1 MGFGLGVLVW
11 FRLQGTD
18 RALLRQIAKF
28 AHPNN
33 QEEEQRR
40 RILLERERL
49 EAEKRRFAE
58 ERLDEE
64 HSRNTAREMK
74 QNIARG
80 KVQRNL
86 CSISLHHC
94 HISDWSN
101 TEIVISDGW
110 CDASSSLYFRV

>member
-1 MGFGLGVLVW
+1 M
-11 FRLQGTD
+11 
-18 RALLRQIAKF
+18 RQF
-28 AHPNN
+28 AYPSN

-110 CDASSSLYFRV
+110 CDASSSLYFRVWGSTNEVKI